1 MRELKIVAAGVA
13 VVSCLTGCSVQER
26 QWSTCA
32 VTGALIGGTVGGITG
47 GAAVNNGKSH
57 PSNEERGAG
66 IGGGI
71 AAGALIGGL
80 LGHVICDPVKP
91 APAPPPV
98 AQAPPPPPPP
108 PAKGTTLATLGGA
121 NFDFNKV
128 EVKSDGRDILDR
140 AVKTLKDNPDV
151 KVVVEGHTDSLGS
164 DAYNKKLSERRAEA
178 VKRYLVRQGIDP
190 SRIRTAGYGKSKSIA
205 DNSTEEGRAQNRPS
219 EVVAET
225 VRLRPVS

>member
-1 MRELKIVAAGVA
+1 MRELKIVAAAVA
-13 VVSCLTGCSVQER
+13 VVFSLTGCTVRER
-26 QWSTCA
+26 RWSTCA
-32 VTGALIGGTVGGITG
+32 VVGAVVGATVGGVTG
-47 GAAVNNGKSH
+47 GAAVNNGKRH

-108 PAKGTTLATLGGA
+108 APAKGATLATLGGA
-121 NFDFNKV
+121 NFDFNKA
-128 EVKSDGRDILDR
+128 EVKPEGRDILDR
-140 AVKTLKDNPDV
+140 VVKTLKEHSEV
-151 KVVVEGHTDSLGS
+151 KVVVEGHTDSVGS

-178 VKRYLVRQGIDP
+178 VKRYLVREGVDP
-190 SRIRTAGYGKSKSIA
+190 SRVRTAGYGKSRPVA
-205 DNSTEEGRAQNRPS
+205 DNDTAEGRAKNRRA
-219 EVVAET
+219 EVIVE
-225 VRLRPVS
+225 

>member
-1 MRELKIVAAGVA
+1 MRELRIVAGALA
-13 VVSCLTGCSVQER
+13 VVFSFTGCAVRER
-26 QWSTCA
+26 KWSTCA
-32 VTGALIGGTVGGITG
+32 VAGAVIGAAVGGITG

-121 NFDFNKV
+121 NFDFNKA
-128 EVKSDGRDILDR
+128 EVRPEGRDILDR
-140 AVKTLKDNPDV
+140 VVKTLKDNPDV
-151 KVVVEGHTDSLGS
+151 KVVVEGHTDSVGS

-190 SRIRTAGYGKSKSIA
+190 SRIRTVGYGKSKPIA
-205 DNSTEEGRAQNRPS
+205 DNSTEEGRAKNRRA
-219 EVVAET
+219 EVIVE
-225 VRLRPVS
+225 

>member
-1 MRELKIVAAGVA
+1 MRELKIVAGAVA
-13 VVSCLTGCSVQER
+13 VVFSLTGCTVRER
-26 QWSTCA
+26 SWSTCA
-32 VTGALIGGTVGGITG
+32 VFGAVIGATVGGVTG
-47 GAAVNNGKSH
+47 GAAVNNGKRH

-91 APAPPPV
+91 APVPPPPV
-98 AQAPPPPPPP
+98 AQAPPPPPPA

-121 NFDFNKV
+121 NFDFNKA
-128 EVKSDGRDILDR
+128 EVRPEGRDILDR
-140 AVKTLKDNPDV
+140 VVKTLKDNPDV
-151 KVVVEGHTDSLGS
+151 KVVVEGHTDSVGS

-190 SRIRTAGYGKSKSIA
+190 SRIRTVGYGKSKPIA
-205 DNSTEEGRAQNRPS
+205 DNSTEEGRAKNRRA
-219 EVVAET
+219 EVIVE
-225 VRLRPVS
+225 

>member
-1 MRELKIVAAGVA
+1 MRDLKIVAGAVA
-13 VVSCLTGCSVQER
+13 AVFFVTGCAVRER
-26 QWSTCA
+26 SWSTCA
-32 VTGALIGGTVGGITG
+32 VAGAVIGATVGGITG

-91 APAPPPV
+91 APVPPPPV
-98 AQAPPPPPPP
+98 AQAPPPPPPA

-121 NFDFNKV
+121 NFDFNKA
-128 EVKSDGRDILDR
+128 EVRPEGRDILDR
-140 AVKTLKDNPDV
+140 VVKTLKDNPDV
-151 KVVVEGHTDSLGS
+151 KVVVEGHTDSVGS

-190 SRIRTAGYGKSKSIA
+190 SRIRTVGYGKSKPIA
-205 DNSTEEGRAQNRPS
+205 DNSTEEGRAKNRRA
-219 EVVAET
+219 EVIVE
-225 VRLRPVS
+225 

>member
-32 VTGALIGGTVGGITG
+32 VAGALIGGTVGGITG
-47 GAAVNNGKSH
+47 GAAVNNGKRN
-57 PSNEERGAG
+57 PSSEERGAG

-91 APAPPPV
+91 APVPPPV
-98 AQAPPPPPPP
+98 AQAPPPPPP

-121 NFDFNKV
+121 NFDFNKADV
-128 EVKSDGRDILDR
+128 RPEGRDILDR
-140 AVKTLKDNPDV
+140 AVKTLKEHPDV
-151 KVVVEGHTDSLGS
+151 KVVVEGHT
-164 DAYNKKLSERRAEA
+164 
-178 VKRYLVRQGIDP
+178 
-190 SRIRTAGYGKSKSIA
+190 
-205 DNSTEEGRAQNRPS
+205 
-219 EVVAET
+219 
-225 VRLRPVS
+225 

>member
-32 VTGALIGGTVGGITG
+32 VAGALIGGTVGGITG
-47 GAAVNNGKSH
+47 GAAVNNGKRN
-57 PSNEERGAG
+57 PSSEERGAG

-71 AAGALIGGL
+71 VAGALIGGL
-80 LGHVICDPVKP
+80 LGHVVCDPVKP

-108 PAKGTTLATLGGA
+108 PAKGTKLATLGGA
-121 NFDFNKV
+121 NFDFNKA
-128 EVKSDGRDILDR
+128 EVRPEGRTVLDGV
-140 AVKTLKDNPDV
+140 VKTLKDNPDT
-151 KVVVEGHTDSLGS
+151 KVVIEGHTDSVGG

-178 VKRYLVRQGIDP
+178 VKRYLVRQGIDAG
-190 SRIRTAGYGKSKSIA
+190 RIRTVGYGKTKPVA
-205 DNSTEEGRAQNRPS
+205 DNGTEEGRAKNRRA
-219 EVVAET
+219 EVVVE
-225 VRLRPVS
+225 

>member
-1 MRELKIVAAGVA
+1 MRELKIVAGAVA
-13 VVSCLTGCSVQER
+13 IVFSLTGCAVR
-26 QWSTCA
+26 QRSWSTCA
-32 VTGALIGGTVGGITG
+32 VVGAVVGATVGGVTG
-47 GAAVNNGKSH
+47 GAAVNNGKRH

-108 PAKGTTLATLGGA
+108 PAKGTKLATLGGA
-121 NFDFNKV
+121 NFDFNKA
-128 EVKSDGRDILDR
+128 EVRPEGRTVLDG
-140 AVKTLKDNPDV
+140 AVKTLKDNPGT
-151 KVVVEGHTDSLGS
+151 KVVIEGHTDSIGG

-178 VKRYLVRQGIDP
+178 VKRYLVRQGIDAG
-190 SRIRTAGYGKSKSIA
+190 RIRTVGYGKTKPVA
-205 DNSTEEGRAQNRPS
+205 DNTTEEGRAKNRRA
-219 EVVAET
+219 EVVVE
-225 VRLRPVS
+225 